1 MRLGSKTDD
10 EFLIKLNEKNS
21 QIQSIFHEKIK
32 EIAKKHL
39 VDVMMQDGTVKKQ
52 ETFEVEKINQIYNR
66 FANGLQA
73 WTLEGISSTNDEGIR
88 RNFIKL
94 NTNAD
99 DCKISLHLSIQYHVV
114 LFYQPNYEVMK
125 KQKELSDFMDMTK
138 KQEGELTEK
147 SDHVILEKLKAEG
160 YKDLDTQNLFEIFY
174 NDDKIREK
182 IMSEIELQTDGDL
195 QKISQRKE
203 GLLKA
208 LDDLLLETY
217 QMEPVL
223 IDEARLVT
231 GEEGC
236 VCNIDIEMIE
246 NGQKG
251 GLFDSNQV
259 SSSTKE
265 KISILI
271 DQVLE
276 AILNHPKS

>member
-10 EFLIKLNEKNS
+10 EFLIKLNKKNS

-39 VDVMMQDGTVKKQ
+39 VDVMMQDGVVKKQ
-52 ETFEVEKINQIYNR
+52 ETFDVEKIHQVYNG
-66 FANGLQA
+66 FANRLQD
-73 WTLEGISSTNDEGIR
+73 WTLDGISSTNDEGIR

-99 DCKISLHLSIQYHVV
+99 NCKISLHFSIQYHVI

-147 SDHVILEKLKAEG
+147 SDHVILEKLRAEG

-174 NDDKIREK
+174 DDDKIREK
-182 IMSEIELQTDGDL
+182 IMNEIELQTDGDL

-203 GLLKA
+203 NLLKE

-217 QMEPVL
+217 QMEPIL

-246 NGQKG
+246 NEHQS
-251 GLFDSNQV
+251 GLIDSNQV
-259 SSSTKE
+259 SSTTKE

-276 AILNHPKS
+276 AIT

>member
-174 NDDKIREK
+174 SDDKIREK

-236 VCNIDIEMIE
+236 VCNIDIDRIE
-246 NGQKG
+246 NGQKSG
-251 GLFDSNQV
+251 VFDSNQV

-265 KISILI
+265 KISALI

-276 AILNHPKS
+276 AIT